1 MASVKLNDAV
11 PHASDAVGVA
21 NEGVAGQKTVD
32 GAGSAEIVG
41 TELSA
46 TVIDCEAVAVLPH

>member
-21 NEGVAGQKTVD
+21 KDGTAGQKIVD

-41 TELSA
+41 TELSV
-46 TVIDCEAVAVLPH
+46 TVMDCEAVVALPH